1 MLCRYPALL
10 HLLLLLHRTSSWA
23 RRATTSTSRLLSE
36 RTLRVTESALGGT
49 RGGRLLGEP
58 TRRRP
63 MLPHPGLPH
72 RAPPRPDPP
81 VVCPGF
87 GIDESCNGMSGNSYV
102 NRMGE
107 HNEHANAHRMRR
119 VHARVRTRSAPC
131 ERVRTLAEW
140 AVCARSQAGRSGP
153 AFLALRVRVEPVSN
167 GATSLG
173 RQGCRASPAAPAAHG
188 ACTKLEPRGGQ
199 KLSTHRAEK

>member
-1 MLCRYPALL
+1 
-10 HLLLLLHRTSSWA
+10 
-23 RRATTSTSRLLSE
+23 
-36 RTLRVTESALGGT
+36 
-49 RGGRLLGEP
+49 
-58 TRRRP
+58 

-140 AVCARSQAGRSGP
+140 AVCARSQAGRSSP
-153 AFLALRVRVEPVSN
+153 AFLALRVRVEPVISKP
-167 GATSLG
+167 GHSTAG
-173 RQGCRASPAAPAAHG
+173 RYGEAHG
-188 ACTKLEPRGGQ
+188 GDAGRSVAGQ
-199 KLSTHRAEK
+199 DGMPTVRCAKETNRPSCRPGHRK